1 MAWQR
6 PPHGEMEQSGSNIV
20 PFLLGMGL
28 VVVLLAF
35 LGFMYVRISLQRP
48 ALQPPA
54 FNPAAVTATAA
65 AVATAS
71 NQR

>member
-1 MAWQR
+1 MD
-6 PPHGEMEQSGSNIV
+6 QSGSSSGA
-20 PFLLGMGL
+20 FWLGVGL
-28 VVVLLAF
+28 VVVPLAF

-65 AVATAS
+65 AAATAS